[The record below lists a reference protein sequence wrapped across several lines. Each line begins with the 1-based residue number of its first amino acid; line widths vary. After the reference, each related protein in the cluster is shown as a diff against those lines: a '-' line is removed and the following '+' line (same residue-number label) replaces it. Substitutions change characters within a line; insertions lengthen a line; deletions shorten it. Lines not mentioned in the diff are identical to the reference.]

1 VENTLLKPNSG
12 IFCHSNWPKPEAK
25 HPDAMSE
32 EIAAKIH
39 GMGGLNT
46 ESMQITKMN
55 MGGPEH
61 PEVFFG
67 VAKKSSETAYSH

>member
-1 VENTLLKPNSG
+1 M
-12 IFCHSNWPKPEAK
+12 

-32 EIAAKIH
+32 EIAAKIY
-39 GMGGLNT
+39 GMGGLNA
-46 ESMQITKMN
+46 ESMQIIKMD

-67 VAKKSSETAYSH
+67 VAKKSSETAYSHWF